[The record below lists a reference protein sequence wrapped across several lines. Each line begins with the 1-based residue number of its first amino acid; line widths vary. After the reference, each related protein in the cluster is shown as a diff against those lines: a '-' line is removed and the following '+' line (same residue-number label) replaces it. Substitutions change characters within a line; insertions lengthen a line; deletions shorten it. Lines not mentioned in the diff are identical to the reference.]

1 MDEGAVDTFSFAMPL
16 SGMLQVSLRQL
27 TQQNILLLGSK

>member
-16 SGMLQVSLRQL
+16 SGMLQVSQTTDTAEYFAFR
-27 TQQNILLLGSK
+27 I